1 MISSNLSRDRY
12 ILSNYVY
19 EQDSKLFVK
28 FVKISVAKT
37 LSTFLDQTDAIDGQ
51 EESLA
56 SNTMSIS
63 NVNFPD
69 GKCCSMLFRRSLQD
83 N

>member
-19 EQDSKLFVK
+19 EQDSKLFLK

-37 LSTFLDQTDAIDGQ
+37 LSTFLDQPDAIDGQ

-56 SNTMSIS
+56 SNTMSIHI
-63 NVNFPD
+63 
-69 GKCCSMLFRRSLQD
+69 KCKFSRWKMLFNVVSQVTAG
-83 N
+83 